1 MSGKVEAGEAGR
13 EGKWYGVCVMSRIP
27 RQRAPRAEFSKGW
40 GRIRQVSESSLVA
53 HWGGTRKTGGHKPM
67 SEATET
73 SLAFRYGDPGTG
85 MCWWL
90 WDSQSVQGSPL
101 LCIPLGIVHPYAFP
115 LNIF

>member
-1 MSGKVEAGEAGR
+1 
-13 EGKWYGVCVMSRIP
+13 
-27 RQRAPRAEFSKGW
+27 
-40 GRIRQVSESSLVA
+40 
-53 HWGGTRKTGGHKPM
+53 M

-101 LCIPLGIVHPYAFP
+101 LCIPLGIVHPYTFSSQHLLAQPRGLIKRREPHIAF
-115 LNIF
+115 LSG